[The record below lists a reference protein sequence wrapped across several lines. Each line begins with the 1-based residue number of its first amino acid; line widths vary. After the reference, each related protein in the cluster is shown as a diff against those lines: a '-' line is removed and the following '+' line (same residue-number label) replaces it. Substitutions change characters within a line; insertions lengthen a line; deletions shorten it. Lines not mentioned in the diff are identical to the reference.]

1 MRQKGDTNYVGLCAF
16 RSRPMSVHVTAELGC
31 RWHSSGGQ
39 EAHLVA
45 DELAK
50 SSIAVILSP
59 PRAFPESWD
68 ARRALPGPPL
78 THDSRNFEEE
88 SGLTRSFRTRGTR
101 AHCCSFPQLLQFSSR
116 KVGRITAIAL
126 FFRSL
131 HLLTF
136 LSRFRRAIS
145 STASW
150 L

>member
-78 THDSRNFEEE
+78 THDSHTTVLHRA
-88 SGLTRSFRTRGTR
+88 GVKLALGVRSVSLATTTEN
-101 AHCCSFPQLLQFSSR
+101 SS
-116 KVGRITAIAL
+116 
-126 FFRSL
+126 
-131 HLLTF
+131 
-136 LSRFRRAIS
+136 
-145 STASW
+145 
-150 L
+150 